1 LDARMSAEVDASTH
15 ADHAHVDGKCTSWV
29 DEALDAAGPEYADA
43 PRPGSCCEKDAKAAA
58 EAARVRRIVSA
69 ADPVRKAEALRR
81 SSDPRFATR
90 DAATL
95 GAQELVDEAASSDLD
110 SDDLL
115 TDSDGEDPASTR
127 FARTTDPHLLE
138 IQEKRIREMKLAAA
152 RAAERA
158 AAASYVSARETELPK
173 LLADG
178 PSRVCVFFP
187 LDGDDGSARVD
198 ETLDTLAQGFPRTR
212 FVRCRPPTDGGG
224 VGNSRKIGSPTLAA
238 IGAELL
244 PAILCFRSGKLARW
258 TEGFDDFGGVEGF
271 DETRVVRWLAR
282 DANMLPGHPDAP
294 ETKGARV
301 DDSDDEA
308 TASRRKARGGSDDDV
323 SEDDETVCGI
333 VGEPCAQCGRRYPHE
348 HVRALRYGGGGF
360 RGAESDEGS
369 DEE

>member
-1 LDARMSAEVDASTH
+1 MSAEVDASTH

-158 AAASYVSARETELPK
+158 AAARARACWSYPHSTLPPGR
-173 LLADG
+173 A
-178 PSRVCVFFP
+178 S
-187 LDGDDGSARVD
+187 
-198 ETLDTLAQGFPRTR
+198 
-212 FVRCRPPTDGGG
+212 
-224 VGNSRKIGSPTLAA
+224 
-238 IGAELL
+238 
-244 PAILCFRSGKLARW
+244 
-258 TEGFDDFGGVEGF
+258 
-271 DETRVVRWLAR
+271 
-282 DANMLPGHPDAP
+282 LPGGPAAAGAP
-294 ETKGARV
+294 T
-301 DDSDDEA
+301 S
-308 TASRRKARGGSDDDV
+308 
-323 SEDDETVCGI
+323 
-333 VGEPCAQCGRRYPHE
+333 GRRIFHLPMSNTAWHG
-348 HVRALRYGGGGF
+348 RP
-360 RGAESDEGS
+360 
-369 DEE
+369 